1 MAKRL
6 KYKNVDE
13 LVDVLNTWALA
24 TRPNEL
30 VYRPTMRAM
39 VHGVDADSK
48 QQRRLMSPEED
59 CSILGFRK
67 EASKSLLLAVMRV
80 KDVMVL
86 MNLRTLNKHFP
97 KAIDH
102 LNAFAV
108 SEGFDDIWTTESKV
122 RAAERRNAAK
132 AQVTAKSEEAKVNKE
147 ERETILQ
154 QYPAY
159 GSW

>member
-13 LVDVLNTWALA
+13 LVDVLNTWAIARL
-24 TRPNEL
+24 NEL
-30 VYRPTMRAM
+30 IYRPTVRAV
-39 VHGVDADSK
+39 VHGIDADSK
-48 QQRRLMSPEED
+48 QQRRVMIPEED
-59 CSILGFRK
+59 YAILGFRK
-67 EASKSLLLAVMRV
+67 EASKSLLLAAMRV
-80 KDVMVL
+80 KDVVVL
-86 MNLRTLNKHFP
+86 MNLRTLNRHFP

-102 LNAFAV
+102 LNVFAV

-122 RAAERRNAAK
+122 RAAERRNATKAQMAVKSKEAK
-132 AQVTAKSEEAKVNKE
+132 ADKE
-147 ERETILQ
+147 ERKTILQ

>member
-13 LVDVLNTWALA
+13 LVDVLNTWAIARL
-24 TRPNEL
+24 NEL
-30 VYRPTMRAM
+30 IYRPTVRA
-39 VHGVDADSK
+39 VVYGIDADSK
-48 QQRRLMSPEED
+48 QQRRVMSPEED
-59 CSILGFRK
+59 YAILGFRK
-67 EASKSLLLAVMRV
+67 EASKSLLLAAMRV
-80 KDVMVL
+80 KDVVVL
-86 MNLRTLNKHFP
+86 MNLRTLNRHFP

-102 LNAFAV
+102 LNVFAV
-108 SEGFDDIWTTESKV
+108 SEGFDDVWTMESKV

-132 AQVTAKSEEAKVNKE
+132 AQMIAKSEETKTVKE

>member
-13 LVDVLNTWALA
+13 LVDALNTWVS

-30 VYRPTMRAM
+30 IYRPTARAV
-39 VHGVDADSK
+39 VHGIDADSK
-48 QQRRLMSPEED
+48 QQRRVMSPEED
-59 CSILGFRK
+59 CTILGFRK

-80 KDVMVL
+80 KDVVVL
-86 MNLRTLNKHFP
+86 MNLRTLDKHFL

-102 LNAFAV
+102 LNTFALA
-108 SEGFDDIWTTESKV
+108 EGFDDILIAESKI

-132 AQVTAKSEEAKVNKE
+132 AQVTAKSEEAKANKE

>member
-6 KYKNVDE
+6 KYQNIDE
-13 LVDVLNTWALA
+13 LVIALNTWVS

-30 VYRPTMRAM
+30 IYRPTVRVV

-59 CSILGFRK
+59 CAILGFRK
-67 EASKSLLLAVMRV
+67 EASKSLLLAGVRV
-80 KDVMVL
+80 KDVVVL
-86 MNLRTLNKHFP
+86 MNLRTLSKHFP

-108 SEGFDDIWTTESKV
+108 SEGFDDIWTTESKI
-122 RAAERRNAAK
+122 RAAERRSAAK
-132 AQVTAKSEEAKVNKE
+132 TQVTAKSEEAKASKE

>member
-13 LVDVLNTWALA
+13 LVDALNTWALA
-24 TRPNEL
+24 RPNEL
-30 VYRPTMRAM
+30 VYRPTMRAV
-39 VHGVDADSK
+39 VHGIDADSA
-48 QQRRLMSPEED
+48 QQRRVMSPEED
-59 CSILGFRK
+59 CSIIAFRK
-67 EASKSLLLAVMRV
+67 EDSKSLLLAGVRV
-80 KDVMVL
+80 KDVVVL
-86 MNLRTLNKHFP
+86 MNLRTLSKHFP
-97 KAIDH
+97 KVIDH

-132 AQVTAKSEEAKVNKE
+132 AQVTAKSEEAKANNE
-147 ERETILQ
+147 ERKTILQ

>member
-13 LVDVLNTWALA
+13 LVDVLNTWAIARL
-24 TRPNEL
+24 NEL
-30 VYRPTMRAM
+30 IYRPTVRAV
-39 VHGVDADSK
+39 VHGIDADSK
-48 QQRRLMSPEED
+48 QQRRVMSPEED
-59 CSILGFRK
+59 CAILGFRK
-67 EASKSLLLAVMRV
+67 EASKSLLLAAMRV
-80 KDVMVL
+80 KDVVVL
-86 MNLRTLNKHFP
+86 MNLRTLNRHFP

-102 LNAFAV
+102 LNVFAV
-108 SEGFDDIWTTESKV
+108 SEGFDDVWTMESKI

-132 AQVTAKSEEAKVNKE
+132 AQMIAKSEETKTVKE

>member
-13 LVDVLNTWALA
+13 LVIALNTWVS

-30 VYRPTMRAM
+30 IYRPAVRAM
-39 VHGVDADSK
+39 VHGIDADST
-48 QQRRLMSPEED
+48 QQRRVMNPEED
-59 CSILGFRK
+59 CSIIAFRK
-67 EASKSLLLAVMRV
+67 EDSKSLLLAGVRV
-80 KDVMVL
+80 KDVVVL
-86 MNLRTLNKHFP
+86 MNLRMLSKHFP
-97 KAIDH
+97 KAIDD

-108 SEGFDDIWTTESKV
+108 NEGFDDIWTTESKV

-147 ERETILQ
+147 ERKTILQ